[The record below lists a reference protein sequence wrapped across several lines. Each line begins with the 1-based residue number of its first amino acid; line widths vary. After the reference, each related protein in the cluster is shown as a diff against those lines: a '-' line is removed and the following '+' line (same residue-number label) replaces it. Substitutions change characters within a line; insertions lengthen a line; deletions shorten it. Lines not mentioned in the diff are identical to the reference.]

1 MRERRRRGSD
11 RPHQEALPQN
21 IRALVEY
28 LVRALVD
35 DPDSVVVSE
44 KVKGVKHYYEVQVS
58 KGDYGKVLGR
68 GGKTISCIRSVVRAA
83 ASKANTEA
91 VVDIQD

>member
-1 MRERRRRGSD
+1 MRERRRHSRSQVL
-11 RPHQEALPQN
+11 PHNMRELT
-21 IRALVEY
+21 EY

-35 DPDSVVVSE
+35 APDSVVVNE
-44 KVKGVKHYYEVQVS
+44 KIKGDRHYYEVHVG

-68 GGKTISCIRSVVRAA
+68 GGKTINCIRSVVRAA

-91 VVDIQD
+91 IVDIQD

>member
-1 MRERRRRGSD
+1 MGQQKKSYRGD
-11 RPHQEALPQN
+11 RPQELQHN
-21 IRALVEY
+21 IRKLIEY

-35 DPDSVVVSE
+35 DPDAVVVSE
-44 KVKGVKHYYEVQVS
+44 KVKGIKHYYEVQVGR
-58 KGDYGKVLGR
+58 GDYGKVLGR
-68 GGKTISCIRSVVRAA
+68 GGRTINCIRSVVRAA